1 MKKTFL
7 FLLPFLLFQCTS
19 KTDNSSERA
28 FYYWKT
34 TMDFDKTSD
43 SLANDLNLKTIYVR
57 YFDVDWS
64 PSYKDA
70 IPVGILNEN
79 DWEGKAHF
87 KNKKVI
93 PTVFITNKTFRKLD
107 EKGIERLAENLSK
120 KIEQVNEK
128 FESWYVDAM
137 VEFDDFKDST
147 NTGETYRKY
156 RKAENAIFQTMISE
170 IQIDCDWTESTRDNF
185 FQFLELLK
193 PKLNGKTLSCT
204 VRLHQYRDRKLM
216 GIPPVDRGL
225 LMCYN
230 VGNVQQLT
238 TKNAILDAEIVKQY
252 LKGKTYPI
260 KLDIGLPIFSW
271 AAWYRGN
278 EFKGIVSGWN
288 EVDAENQNL
297 YKETSNH
304 RYFLEADTVIG
315 DNYLRE
321 GDLLRWDNGFENEM
335 TETIALLKA
344 NLDLS
349 GIRIAFFDWE
359 AEKVKRHRSEI
370 EGYYLEFE

>member
-1 MKKTFL
+1 
-7 FLLPFLLFQCTS
+7 
-19 KTDNSSERA
+19 
-28 FYYWKT
+28 
-34 TMDFDKTSD
+34 
-43 SLANDLNLKTIYVR
+43 
-57 YFDVDWS
+57 
-64 PSYKDA
+64 
-70 IPVGILNEN
+70 
-79 DWEGKAHF
+79 
-87 KNKKVI
+87 
-93 PTVFITNKTFRKLD
+93 
-107 EKGIERLAENLSK
+107 
-120 KIEQVNEK
+120 
-128 FESWYVDAM
+128 
-137 VEFDDFKDST
+137 
-147 NTGETYRKY
+147 
-156 RKAENAIFQTMISE
+156 
-170 IQIDCDWTESTRDNF
+170 
-185 FQFLELLK
+185 
-193 PKLNGKTLSCT
+193 
-204 VRLHQYRDRKLM
+204 M

-349 GIRIAFFDWE
+349 GITIAFFDWE
-359 AEKVKRHRSEI
+359 TEKVKRHRSEI